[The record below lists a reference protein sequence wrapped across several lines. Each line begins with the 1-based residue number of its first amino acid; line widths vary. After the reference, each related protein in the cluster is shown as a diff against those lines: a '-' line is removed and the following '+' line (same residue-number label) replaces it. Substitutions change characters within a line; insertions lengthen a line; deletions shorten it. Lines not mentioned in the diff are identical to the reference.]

1 MASYPNYDAAM
12 APIRGNTYTLGQTP
26 KNSTEAI
33 AYGAYMVASAVNR
46 VHGEARSKQVADTYA
61 ANQFRA
67 SGRSLTQI
75 LAEAINTIGVDG
87 TVKSRGTTEI
97 GSLTGMIA
105 NLQKAAPAA
114 TTSGIP
120 DGYYVDKSG
129 YYFYVTKANVLI
141 IGGPGGSINK
151 NVAAGTETY
160 TKIVA
165 TLAKEGKVVNAGVA
179 QASGRQP
186 APAAPPP
193 VTTIPAV
200 AESPAAPAGF
210 LDRLTS
216 DPLGAIMAL
225 AMNPWVIGGTA
236 VVAAGLVYLAVN
248 KGKSAPSFP
257 VKANRGRKRRKAVE
271 VEEMEE
277 GDEDLD
283 EDVEVEED
291 EVEVEEKPNK
301 RRRRSSKRR
310 RSGKKAR

>member
-1 MASYPNYDAAM
+1 MPSYPNYDAAM

-87 TVKSRGTTEI
+87 TVKSRGTAEI
-97 GSLTGMIA
+97 GNLTGMIA
-105 NLQKAAPAA
+105 NLQRSATPPAA

-186 APAAPPP
+186 APASPPP
-193 VTTIPAV
+193 VTSLPAV

-257 VKANRGRKRRKAVE
+257 VKANRGRPRRRAAE

-277 GDEDLD
+277 GDEDI
-283 EDVEVEED
+283 EVEED
-291 EVEVEEKPNK
+291 EVEEEKPNK

>member
-67 SGRSLTQI
+67 SGRSMTQI

-87 TVKSRGTTEI
+87 TVKSRGTAEI
-97 GSLTGMIA
+97 GNLTGMIG
-105 NLQKAAPAA
+105 NLQKSATPPAA

-165 TLAKEGKVVNAGVA
+165 TLAKEGKVVNAGTA

-193 VTTIPAV
+193 VASLPAV
-200 AESPAAPAGF
+200 ADSPAAPTGF

-248 KGKSAPSFP
+248 KGKSAPSLP

-271 VEEMEE
+271 VVEMEE
-277 GDEDLD
+277 GDEDI
-283 EDVEVEED
+283 EVEED
-291 EVEVEEKPNK
+291 EVEEEKPNK
-301 RRRRSSKRR
+301 RRRSSKRR